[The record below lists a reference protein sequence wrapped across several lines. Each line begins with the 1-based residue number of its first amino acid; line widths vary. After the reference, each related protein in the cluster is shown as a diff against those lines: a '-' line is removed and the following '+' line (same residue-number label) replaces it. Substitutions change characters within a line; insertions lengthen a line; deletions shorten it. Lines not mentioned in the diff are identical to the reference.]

1 MSAQAPSLTCKEV
14 VELVTDYLEGEIADV
29 ERRAMDEH
37 LGECAGCGEYI
48 RQMRL
53 TIAALG
59 GLASEEFM
67 FPQTREALLAA
78 FDELRPPAH

>member
-1 MSAQAPSLTCKEV
+1 MSAQSPSLTCRDV
-14 VELVTDYLEGEIADV
+14 VELVTDYLEGQIAEV

-37 LGECAGCGEYI
+37 TGECPGCAEYV

-59 GLASEEFM
+59 SLAGDEAM
-67 FPQTREALLAA
+67 FPQTREALLSA
-78 FDELRPPAH
+78 FAELRPTH